1 MPTRRQL
8 RVNNLLQE
16 EISQI
21 IRTEIR
27 DPDVGFTTITGVEV
41 SADLQQAYVYTSVMG
56 DEAEARAT
64 IAALSR
70 ARRMIRS
77 ELGDRIQL
85 KHIPKL
91 IFELDETA
99 RHAQRIETLISKFE
113 SEVEQESTTAPR
125 EEDPG
130 GSADYDFSST
140 IAQIAR
146 LLKEGHPTTIF
157 IHHNPDGD
165 AVGSGLALSLAL
177 QQLGQ
182 SVPVVCADPVP
193 RRYEFLP
200 ATDRIS
206 SDVPEYFKVA
216 VVLDAADYPQLG
228 DLAAGP
234 ERAETVVWID
244 HHRSGQGGG
253 DIDYLDRTAAATALL
268 IRRVIEALGAE
279 VTADIATCLYT
290 ALATDTGFF
299 TFENTSAQAL
309 EAATALVEAGADPH
323 AIAAAARDQYR
334 LPALRLQGKAL
345 VSIASEASGRIV
357 HAALTPGD
365 FAAAQADTEDTEGII
380 DLLRTAAGGEVQV
393 LFKAASH
400 NHWRVSLR
408 SSVVDVATIAGI
420 FGGGGHTAAAG
431 CSMTGSL
438 PEVCARMMNAIVSVL
453 DREQ

>member
-8 RVNNLLQE
+8 RINNLLQE

-56 DEAEARAT
+56 DEAEVRAT
-64 IAALSR
+64 MAVLSR

-85 KHIPKL
+85 KYIPEL
-91 IFELDETA
+91 MFELDETA
-99 RHAQRIETLISKFE
+99 RHAQRIEALISKFE
-113 SEVEQESTTAPR
+113 SEVEQESIAAPR
-125 EEDPG
+125 AEA
-130 GSADYDFSST
+130 SADSADGDFSST
-140 IAQIAR
+140 ITQIGR
-146 LLKEGHPTTIF
+146 LLKEGHPTVIF

-165 AVGSGLALSLAL
+165 ALGSGLALSLAL

-200 ATDRIS
+200 ATERIS
-206 SDVPEYFKVA
+206 SDVPEYFEVA
-216 VVLDAADYPQLG
+216 VVLDAADHLQLG
-228 DLAAGP
+228 NLADEP

-244 HHRSGQGGG
+244 HHRTGQGGG

-268 IRRVIEALGAE
+268 IRGVIEAIGAE
-279 VTADIATCLYT
+279 ITTDIATCLYT

-299 TFENTSAQAL
+299 TFDNTSARALQA
-309 EAATALVEAGADPH
+309 AAALVEAGADPP
-323 AIAAAARDQYR
+323 AIAAAVHDQYQ
-334 LPALRLQGKAL
+334 LPALRLQGRAL
-345 VSIASEASGRIV
+345 ASIGSDAGGRIV
-357 HAALTPGD
+357 YAALTPGD
-365 FAAAQADTEDTEGII
+365 FAAAQADAEDTEGII
-380 DLLRTAAGGEVQV
+380 DLLKTAAGGEVQV
-393 LFKAASH
+393 LFKAVSH
-400 NHWRVSLR
+400 NYWRLSLR
-408 SSVVDVATIAGI
+408 SSVIDVATIAQN
-420 FGGGGHTAAAG
+420 FDGGGHAAAAG
-431 CSMTGSL
+431 CSMSGSL
-438 PEVCARMMNAIVSVL
+438 PEVRARMMKAIASVL